1 MRFSFST
8 ACLAGYPLPLVLW
21 IAKKLGFDGVELF
34 ITPDVAATPV
44 SIVRAVSRRL
54 GVPVLSVH
62 IPKYAPLPGWGSPH
76 DIRLRTA
83 GLAAAVQAPVVVL
96 HGGYGAR
103 PGGTYDRAYRASVAA
118 CRDVLQGTTTRLSL
132 ENNDCHHVPQSD
144 DVFRRGL
151 EQLVAFAGECDLDV
165 TLDTGH
171 VGGPARRLDDAW
183 AMLAPQV
190 VNIHCN
196 NSTGTHDHQRP
207 EYGYLP
213 LARFLSHLH
222 RDQYAGLVT
231 FETHPAVLRTWRPP
245 NMMRALGQSLAF
257 CRSAAS
263 APSLL

>member
-1 MRFSFST
+1 MTFAS
-8 ACLAGYPLPLVLW
+8 AL
-21 IAKKLGFDGVELF
+21 
-34 ITPDVAATPV
+34 PV
-44 SIVRAVSRRL
+44 SQLLCRRPWSSSTVGMGL
-54 GVPVLSVH
+54 GR
-62 IPKYAPLPGWGSPH
+62 GG
-76 DIRLRTA
+76 RT
-83 GLAAAVQAPVVVL
+83 
-96 HGGYGAR
+96 
-103 PGGTYDRAYRASVAA
+103 T
-118 CRDVLQGTTTRLSL
+118 
-132 ENNDCHHVPQSD
+132 DCHHVPQSD